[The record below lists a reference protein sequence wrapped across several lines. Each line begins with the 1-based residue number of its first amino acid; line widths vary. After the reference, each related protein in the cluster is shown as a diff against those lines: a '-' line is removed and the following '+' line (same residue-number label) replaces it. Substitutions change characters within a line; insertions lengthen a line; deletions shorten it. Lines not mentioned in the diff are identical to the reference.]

1 MAGLG
6 TGVDDFPAVT
16 LFLKGLN
23 RRLDAP
29 DHPFDVDVVDF
40 VDNLR
45 GNGLDRRGW
54 RHAGV
59 VDDDVEAA
67 QRFARLFDGGKYL
80 VAVGDIHFHRHGAA
94 AGLVDFG
101 GDRFGGGVVIIGN
114 GHGKSILHQT
124 KGDSFTNP
132 LAGAGNKCDF
142 FHFPFLIVM
151 TYRI

>member
-1 MAGLG
+1 MIKETFVIVIATL
-6 TGVDDFPAVT
+6 VINAVHVYDIVQ
-16 LFLKGLN
+16 G
-23 RRLDAP
+23 
-29 DHPFDVDVVDF
+29 
-40 VDNLR
+40 
-45 GNGLDRRGW
+45 
-54 RHAGV
+54 
-59 VDDDVEAA
+59 
-67 QRFARLFDGGKYL
+67 LFDGGKYL
-80 VAVGDIHFHRHGAA
+80 VAVRNIHFHRHGAA

>member
-1 MAGLG
+1 MPQITPL
-6 TGVDDFPAVT
+6 T
-16 LFLKGLN
+16 LI
-23 RRLDAP
+23 
-29 DHPFDVDVVDF
+29 DF
-40 VDNLR
+40 VDNR

-67 QRFARLFDGGKYL
+67 HFARLFDGGKYRSRSETSTFT
-80 VAVGDIHFHRHGAA
+80 AMARPPAR
-94 AGLVDFG
+94 VDFG

-132 LAGAGNKCDF
+132 AGAGNKCDF
-142 FHFPFLIVM
+142 FIFLSLL
-151 TYRI
+151 